1 MNKAEAKLVLLND
14 KIPYSQ
20 RCLWNKL
27 KRPGI
32 YARRKSATFRCLN
45 ERGPRESRWFST
57 IMVYAKKIQTSYLLN
72 EPLFTILAPSSNR
85 LTNDN
90 KIRKI
95 RYTNER
101 ERERKRN
108 VLFIRN
114 IFHLLY
120 IITGSF
126 EATKYYL
133 IYLTL
138 AIFPGKTQRFDA
150 LIRVLKVL
158 IILTPVH
165 YRSRNAISRNAV

>member
-1 MNKAEAKLVLLND
+1 MFKSTKRNTMNKAEAKLVLLND

-101 ERERKRN
+101 EREKKKRPLHSKYL
-108 VLFIRN
+108 LFIVYNNRLLWSYE
-114 IFHLLY
+114 ILSDISHL
-120 IITGSF
+120 S
-126 EATKYYL
+126 
-133 IYLTL
+133 
-138 AIFPGKTQRFDA
+138 
-150 LIRVLKVL
+150 
-158 IILTPVH
+158 
-165 YRSRNAISRNAV
+165 NISR